1 MPVSSWRDGMGCRR
15 IDRQFGTPSI
25 SPVVGRFIS
34 GATHEEACALDGGSI
49 VVKRPVPGS

>member
-1 MPVSSWRDGMGCRR
+1 MGCRR